1 MFFGVCF
8 KQQQQ
13 KDLFQAVHVNITL
26 KSVLFC
32 FESDKHLTKIAG
44 LVKLFGIKR

>member
-1 MFFGVCF
+1 MKYFFKAHLHCLVFFGVCF

-32 FESDKHLTKIAG
+32 FESDKHLTK
-44 LVKLFGIKR
+44 